1 MPVIFS
7 TVRNFHLAP
16 HYYYYY
22 YTQDVY
28 SITYTDHNQTVAVE
42 VFKCSED
49 TSVDGHP
56 WTGRAVSIYQLVSL
70 LLLPA
75 IITVFCYQAVI
86 RVLWK
91 STKSDLT
98 IKIEN

>member
-1 MPVIFS
+1 MTSS
-7 TVRNFHLAP
+7 TNCGD
-16 HYYYYY
+16 
-22 YTQDVY
+22 TQDVY

-91 STKSDLT
+91 STKSDLL
-98 IKIEN
+98 IKI